1 MLYNLLVPFSQD
13 ISLLN
18 VFRYIT
24 FRSAGALI
32 CALLFTILTGPWFL
46 KKLTALK
53 VGQPI
58 LSYVPE
64 HQAKA
69 GTPTMGGLLIMAGA
83 ICATLLW
90 ADLSNVYIWLTM
102 LVFVGFGIVGFV
114 DDYTKI
120 RHHENKGL
128 SPRAKMLGLI
138 VVSVVAITLLLMEPA
153 YSSKLSV
160 PFFKQFMPDLGIFYV
175 VFAVVVLLATSNAVN
190 LTDGLDGLAIL
201 PAVMCFM
208 VYAIFIYVAGHAN
221 FAQYLQ
227 VPAVPGVGEVTVF
240 CCALMGAGLGFL
252 WFNCFPAQVFMG
264 DVGSL
269 SLGGVLGFMAVLC
282 KQELMLIV
290 AGGVFVMET
299 VSVIMQVGF
308 FKATHGKRLFRM
320 TPLHHH
326 FQKGNHPLPE
336 SKIIVRFWIISVLL
350 AIISLSVLKLR

>member
-13 ISLLN
+13 ITLLN

-69 GTPTMGGLLIMAGA
+69 GTPTMGGILIMAGVVFS
-83 ICATLLW
+83 TLLW
-90 ADLSNVYIWLTM
+90 ADLSNVYIWLT
-102 LVFVGFGIVGFV
+102 LFVFVGFGVVGFV
-114 DDYTKI
+114 DDFTKI

-138 VVSVVAITLLLMEPA
+138 VVSVAAISLLLMEPA
-153 YSSKLSV
+153 YSSRLSV
-160 PFFKQFMPDLGIFYV
+160 PFFKQFMPDLGVFYV
-175 VFAVVVLLATSNAVN
+175 VFAVVVLIASSNAVN

-201 PAVMCFM
+201 PAVMCFT

-221 FAQYLQ
+221 FAAYLQ
-227 VPAVPGVGEVTVF
+227 VPAVPGVGEVTVL

-269 SLGGVLGFMAVLC
+269 SLGGVLGFLAVLC
-282 KQELMLIV
+282 KQELILIV

-308 FKATHGKRLFRM
+308 FKATHGRRLFRM

-326 FQKGNHPLPE
+326 FQKGDHPLPE
-336 SKIIVRFWIISVLL
+336 SKIIVRFWIVSVLL

>member
-58 LSYVPE
+58 LCYVPE

-83 ICATLLW
+83 IVSTLLW
-90 ADLSNVYIWLTM
+90 ADLSNVYIWLAM
-102 LVFVGFGIVGFV
+102 LVFVGFGAVGFV
-114 DDYTKI
+114 DDYAKI

-128 SPRAKMLGLI
+128 SPCAKMLGLI
-138 VVSVVAITLLLMEPA
+138 AVAVAAITLLLMEPA
-153 YSSKLSV
+153 YSSRLSV
-160 PFFKQFMPDLGIFYV
+160 PFFKQFMPDLGVFYV
-175 VFAVVVLLATSNAVN
+175 VFAVVVMIASSNAVN

-208 VYAIFIYVAGHAN
+208 VYAIFIYVAGHAS

-269 SLGGVLGFMAVLC
+269 SLGGVLGFLAVLC
-282 KQELMLIV
+282 KQELILVV

-308 FKATHGKRLFRM
+308 FKATHGRRLFRM

-326 FQKGNHPLPE
+326 FQKGEHPLPE

>member
-32 CALLFTILTGPWFL
+32 CALLFTILAGPWFL

-83 ICATLLW
+83 IVSTLLW
-90 ADLSNVYIWLTM
+90 ADLANVYIWLTM
-102 LVFVGFGIVGFV
+102 LVFVGFGAVGFV

-138 VVSVVAITLLLMEPA
+138 VVSAVAISLLLMEPA

-160 PFFKQFMPDLGIFYV
+160 PFFKEFMPDLGMFYV
-175 VFAVVVLLATSNAVN
+175 VFAVVVLIASSNAVN

-208 VYAIFIYVAGHAN
+208 VYAIFIYVAGHTS

-269 SLGGVLGFMAVLC
+269 SLGGVLGFLAVLC
-282 KQELMLIV
+282 KQELILIV

-308 FKATHGKRLFRM
+308 FKATHGRRLFRM

-326 FQKGNHPLPE
+326 FQKGEHPLPE

>member
-58 LSYVPE
+58 LCYVPE

-83 ICATLLW
+83 IVSTLLW
-90 ADLSNVYIWLTM
+90 ADLSNVYIWLAM
-102 LVFVGFGIVGFV
+102 LVFVGFGAVGFV
-114 DDYTKI
+114 DDYAKI

-138 VVSVVAITLLLMEPA
+138 AVAVAAITLLLMEPA
-153 YSSKLSV
+153 YSSRLSV
-160 PFFKQFMPDLGIFYV
+160 PFFKQFMPDLGVFYV
-175 VFAVVVLLATSNAVN
+175 VFAVVVMIASSNAVN

-208 VYAIFIYVAGHAN
+208 VYAIFIYVAGHAS

-269 SLGGVLGFMAVLC
+269 SLGGVLGFLAVLC
-282 KQELMLIV
+282 KQELILVV

-308 FKATHGKRLFRM
+308 FKATHGRRLFRM

-326 FQKGNHPLPE
+326 FQKGEHPLPE

>member
-13 ISLLN
+13 VSLLN

-32 CALLFTILTGPWFL
+32 CALLFTILAGPWFL

-83 ICATLLW
+83 IVSTLLW
-90 ADLSNVYIWLTM
+90 ADLANVYIWLTM
-102 LVFVGFGIVGFV
+102 LVFVGFGAVGFV

-138 VVSVVAITLLLMEPA
+138 VVSAVAISLLLMEPA

-160 PFFKQFMPDLGIFYV
+160 PFFKQFMPDLGMFYV
-175 VFAVVVLLATSNAVN
+175 VFAVVVLIASSNAVN

-208 VYAIFIYVAGHAN
+208 VYAIFIYVAGHAS

-269 SLGGVLGFMAVLC
+269 SLGGVLGFLAVLC
-282 KQELMLIV
+282 KQELILIV

-308 FKATHGKRLFRM
+308 FKATHGRRLFRM

-326 FQKGNHPLPE
+326 FQKGEHPLPE

>member
-32 CALLFTILTGPWFL
+32 CALLFTILAGPWFL

-83 ICATLLW
+83 IVSTLLW
-90 ADLSNVYIWLTM
+90 ADLANVYIWLTM
-102 LVFVGFGIVGFV
+102 LVFVGFGAVGFV

-138 VVSVVAITLLLMEPA
+138 VVSAVAISLLLMEPA

-160 PFFKQFMPDLGIFYV
+160 PFFKEFMPDLGMFYV
-175 VFAVVVLLATSNAVN
+175 VFAVVVLIASSNAVN

-208 VYAIFIYVAGHAN
+208 VYAIFIYVAGHAS

-269 SLGGVLGFMAVLC
+269 SLGGVLGFLAVLC
-282 KQELMLIV
+282 KQELILIV

-308 FKATHGKRLFRM
+308 FKATHGRRLFRM

-326 FQKGNHPLPE
+326 FQKGEHPLPE
-336 SKIIVRFWIISVLL
+336 SKIIVRFWIVSVLL

>member
-13 ISLLN
+13 VSLLN

-69 GTPTMGGLLIMAGA
+69 GTPTMGGLLIMAGVVFS
-83 ICATLLW
+83 TLLW
-90 ADLSNVYIWLTM
+90 ADLSNVYIWLTL
-102 LVFVGFGIVGFV
+102 LVFVGFGVVGFV
-114 DDYTKI
+114 DDYAKI

-128 SPRAKMLGLI
+128 SPRAKMFGLI
-138 VVSVVAITLLLMEPA
+138 VVSVAAISLLLMEPA
-153 YSSKLSV
+153 YSSRLSV
-160 PFFKQFMPDLGIFYV
+160 PFFKQFMPDLGVFYV
-175 VFAVVVLLATSNAVN
+175 VFAVVVLIASSNAVN

-221 FAQYLQ
+221 FAAYLQ
-227 VPAVPGVGEVTVF
+227 VPAVPGVGEVTVL

-269 SLGGVLGFMAVLC
+269 SLGGVLGFLAVLC
-282 KQELMLIV
+282 KQELILIV

-308 FKATHGKRLFRM
+308 LKATHGRRLFRM

-326 FQKGNHPLPE
+326 FQKGDHPLPE

>member
-69 GTPTMGGLLIMAGA
+69 GTPTMGGLLIMAGV
-83 ICATLLW
+83 IFSTLLW
-90 ADLSNVYIWLTM
+90 ADLSNVYIWLTL
-102 LVFVGFGIVGFV
+102 LVFVGFGVVGFV
-114 DDYTKI
+114 DDYAKI

-138 VVSVVAITLLLMEPA
+138 VVSAAAISLLLMEPA
-153 YSSKLSV
+153 YSSRLSV
-160 PFFKQFMPDLGIFYV
+160 PFFKQFMPDLGVFYV
-175 VFAVVVLLATSNAVN
+175 VFAVVVLIASSNAVN

-208 VYAIFIYVAGHAN
+208 VYAIFIYVAGHAS

-227 VPAVPGVGEVTVF
+227 VPAVPGVGEVTVL

-269 SLGGVLGFMAVLC
+269 SLGGVLGFLAVLC
-282 KQELMLIV
+282 KQELILVV

-308 FKATHGKRLFRM
+308 FKATHGRRLFRM

-326 FQKGNHPLPE
+326 FQKGDHPLPE

>member
-32 CALLFTILTGPWFL
+32 CALLFTILAGPWFL

-83 ICATLLW
+83 IVSTLLW
-90 ADLSNVYIWLTM
+90 ADLANVYIWLTM
-102 LVFVGFGIVGFV
+102 LVFVGFGAVGFV

-138 VVSVVAITLLLMEPA
+138 VVSAVAISLLLMEPA

-160 PFFKQFMPDLGIFYV
+160 PFFKQFMPDLGMFYV
-175 VFAVVVLLATSNAVN
+175 VFAVVVLIASSNAVN

-208 VYAIFIYVAGHAN
+208 VYAIFIYVAGHAS

-269 SLGGVLGFMAVLC
+269 SLGGVLGFLAVLC
-282 KQELMLIV
+282 KQELILIV

-308 FKATHGKRLFRM
+308 FKATHGRRLFRM

-326 FQKGNHPLPE
+326 FQKGEHPLPE

>member
-32 CALLFTILTGPWFL
+32 CALLFTILAGPWFL

-83 ICATLLW
+83 IVSTLLW
-90 ADLSNVYIWLTM
+90 ADLANVYIWLTM
-102 LVFVGFGIVGFV
+102 LVFVGFGAVGFV

-138 VVSVVAITLLLMEPA
+138 VVSAVAISLLLMEPA

-160 PFFKQFMPDLGIFYV
+160 PFFKEFMPDLGMFYV
-175 VFAVVVLLATSNAVN
+175 VFAVVVLIASSNAVN

-208 VYAIFIYVAGHAN
+208 VYAIFIYVAGHAS

-269 SLGGVLGFMAVLC
+269 SLGGVLGFLAVLC
-282 KQELMLIV
+282 KQELILIV

-308 FKATHGKRLFRM
+308 FKATHGRRLFRM

-326 FQKGNHPLPE
+326 FQKGEHPLPE